1 MEGKP
6 PVPATA
12 SALSK
17 EMLNTQNI
25 PNKLKFSIERKLI
38 GISEKMKKT
47 VLTVLTAL
55 VKGDVKSR
63 NSMLGFTEN
72 PIFFFTAIL
81 KDFHSEGA
89 LTVFFLL
96 PDKETNKKTQQQKTC
111 DP

>member
-1 MEGKP
+1 M
-6 PVPATA
+6 A

-25 PNKLKFSIERKLI
+25 PNKFKFSIERKLI

-63 NSMLGFTEN
+63 NSILGFTE
-72 PIFFFTAIL
+72 ILFFFTAIL

-89 LTVFFLL
+89 LTVYLL
-96 PDKETNKKTQQQKTC
+96 LADKETNKRTQQQKTC